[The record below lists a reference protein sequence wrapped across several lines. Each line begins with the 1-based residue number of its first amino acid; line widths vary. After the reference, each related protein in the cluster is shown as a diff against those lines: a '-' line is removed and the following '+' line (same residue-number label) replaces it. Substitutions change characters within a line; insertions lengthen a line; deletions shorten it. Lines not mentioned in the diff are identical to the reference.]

1 MKRFIAPVLGFIIM
15 TTTAHAQQPN
25 PEGRRFSP
33 DQVRSVAP
41 ALEHYT
47 DAATASGVDDSMTI
61 HI

>member
-1 MKRFIAPVLGFIIM
+1 M